1 MKEIN
6 YKKAVLW
13 GAIVLIIY
21 MLIGNLF
28 YLNPVV
34 MDIFQQYEGHPSMKP
49 MDAFGGMSNW
59 IILNA
64 CFSILYIVF
73 LIILYVKLFE
83 SIPGKG
89 WIKGISYGI
98 ILGLVKAIPEAFN
111 QLMVFNYPTELILVQ
126 LVIAILSLIIFGIL
140 ISVAFNKFRV
150 ITYT

>member
-6 YKKAVLW
+6 YKKAILW
-13 GAIVLIIY
+13 GAVVLIVY

-34 MDIFQQYEGHPSMKP
+34 MDIFQQYEGHSSIKP

-59 IILNA
+59 ITLNA

-73 LIILYVKLFE
+73 LIILYVKLYE
-83 SIPGKG
+83 SIPGRG

-98 ILGLVKAIPEAFN
+98 IIGLVKAIPEAFN
-111 QLMVFNYPTELILVQ
+111 QFMVFNYPTELILVQ
-126 LVIAILSLIIFGIL
+126 LIIAILSILIFGIL
-140 ISVAFNKFRV
+140 LSVIFNRFKV
-150 ITYT
+150 IRR